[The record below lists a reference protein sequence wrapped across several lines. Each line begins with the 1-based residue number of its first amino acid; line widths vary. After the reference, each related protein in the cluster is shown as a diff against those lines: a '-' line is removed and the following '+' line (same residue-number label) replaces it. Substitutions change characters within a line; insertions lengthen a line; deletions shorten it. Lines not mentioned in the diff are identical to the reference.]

1 MEKVKEVISKN
12 GLYVKLCA
20 LAVAIIGFFMD
31 FLKGTAEVWGIKDS
45 KKVSYF
51 DYKNL
56 VGKDN
61 KGLAVFVLILIIVT
75 IVWLLAEKYAKELYE
90 KVPAGIA
97 KYVGMVLT
105 GLALLLTLIDTFTA
119 KSRILDEAGS
129 FAKSIKI
136 SVTPQIGFFFIAIG
150 LIVAIAVM
158 VYEEFFMKKA
168 K

>member
-1 MEKVKEVISKN
+1 
-12 GLYVKLCA
+12 
-20 LAVAIIGFFMD
+20 
-31 FLKGTAEVWGIKDS
+31 
-45 KKVSYF
+45 
-51 DYKNL
+51 
-56 VGKDN
+56 
-61 KGLAVFVLILIIVT
+61 
-75 IVWLLAEKYAKELYE
+75 
-90 KVPAGIA
+90 
-97 KYVGMVLT
+97 MVLT